1 MRRWFR
7 DTLFLRL
14 FVLMWVALVA
24 SHIAAF
30 GVVTSGWLPFS
41 RYDRGGPPANEVGG
55 PGRDGEGPRRGP
67 GRPMPV
73 FPSLPPTPDLHLG
86 PPMDSFDDDF
96 DRPGQPVARPTL
108 SMPMLVTDYLIRLV
122 VIAAAAWL
130 GARWLAVPVR
140 KLVKASSTLGSSLGA
155 DNALPLLDEH
165 TGTVEVREAAHVF
178 NRMAR
183 ELDATFRARGLLMA
197 ALSHDLRTPLTR
209 MRMRLENET
218 ESPVVARCVADIREM
233 SELIETALDVFRN
246 AGDDETL
253 RPVDVTSLARS
264 MVDDM
269 AEVGQPVTLTG
280 DAAVALAR
288 PVALRRILENLLGN
302 AIRYGTSADVTV
314 ETDHEQVRVRID
326 DRGPGIASELIEE
339 VFQPFYRIEG
349 SRHRSSGGSGLGL
362 YIARDLLRR
371 QGGDVTLAN
380 RLGGGLRA
388 EVVLPRATPA
398 KAPAPSAT

>member
-30 GVVTSGWLPFS
+30 GIVTASWLPFARTFS
-41 RYDRGGPPANEVGG
+41 PGNAVGV
-55 PGRDGEGPRRGP
+55 P
-67 GRPMPV
+67 GRPGTRPPLPI

-86 PPMDSFDDDF
+86 PSMLPPDDDF
-96 DRPGQPVARPTL
+96 DFAHPPRQRPKL
-108 SMPMLVTDYLIRLV
+108 SMALLVTDYLIRLV

-130 GARWLAVPVR
+130 GARWLAAPVR
-140 KLVKASSTLGSSLGA
+140 RLVHASSSLGGSLGG
-155 DNALPLLDEH
+155 DTPLPLLDERS
-165 TGTVEVREAAHVF
+165 GTIEVREAARVF

-209 MRMRLENET
+209 MRMRLENEA
-218 ESPVVARCVADIREM
+218 ESPVIGRCVADIREM
-233 SELIETALDVFRN
+233 TELIETALDVFRN
-246 AGDDETL
+246 ARDDELL

-269 AEVGQPVTLTG
+269 AEAGQPVTLVG

-288 PVALRRILENLLGN
+288 PVALRRVLANLLGN
-302 AIRYGTSADVTV
+302 ALRYGASADVSV
-314 ETDHEQVRVRID
+314 ATDDDRVRVRID
-326 DRGPGIASELIEE
+326 DRGPGISPELIEQ
-339 VFQPFYRIEG
+339 VFQPFYRVEG

-371 QGGDVTLAN
+371 QGGDVTLVN
-380 RLGGGLRA
+380 RPSGGLRA
-388 EVVLPRATPA
+388 EVVLPRAATA
-398 KAPAPSAT
+398 TTKAPLAT

>member
-1 MRRWFR
+1 MKRWLR

-30 GVVTSGWLPFS
+30 GIVTSGWLPFD
-41 RYDRGGPPANEVGG
+41 RAAFGTREGNDRGPPV
-55 PGRDGEGPRRGP
+55 
-67 GRPMPV
+67 V
-73 FPSLPPTPDLHLG
+73 IPSLPPTLGLPLG
-86 PPMDSFDDDF
+86 PIELEPRV
-96 DRPGQPVARPTL
+96 DRPRPGAGPERRRPPLYAPALPTVL
-108 SMPMLVTDYLIRLV
+108 LVTDYLIRLV

-140 KLVKASSTLGSSLGA
+140 RLVTASATLGVSLGA
-155 DNALPLLDEH
+155 DAALPLLDER
-165 TGTVEVREAAHVF
+165 TGTLEVREAARVF

-209 MRMRLENET
+209 MRMRLENES
-218 ESPVVARCVADIREM
+218 ESAVVTRCVADIREM

-246 AGDDETL
+246 AGDDEPL
-253 RPVDVTSLARS
+253 RPVDVTALARS

-269 AEVGQPVTLTG
+269 ADGGQPVTLSG
-280 DAAVALAR
+280 ASAVAMAR
-288 PVALRRILENLLGN
+288 PVALRRVLGNLLGN
-302 AIRYGTSADVTV
+302 AMRYGSSADVSV
-314 ETDHEQVRVRID
+314 ETDDQRVRVRID
-326 DRGPGIASELIEE
+326 DRGPGISANLLDQ
-339 VFQPFYRIEG
+339 VFQPFFRVEG

-371 QGGDVTLAN
+371 QGGDVSLVN
-380 RLGGGLRA
+380 RPGGGLRA
-388 EVVLPRATPA
+388 EIVLPRAAAT
-398 KAPAPSAT
+398 KATAPIAT